1 MIYHKE
7 DESPSTPRVTAN
19 FGCYVQTNIPS
30 PTNCLRII
38 WGKGSKISLKQIR
51 SGQRSRVAATASQF
65 GNTRVNDPTT
75 RQTDLS
81 FFLRPVLFPGLRKEN
96 AHKQQADE
104 DVNHAVLPS
113 ENVSEFLSTSKN
125 LRQGKV
131 PVIMKIGK

>member
-1 MIYHKE
+1 MILQPDK
-7 DESPSTPRVTAN
+7 
-19 FGCYVQTNIPS
+19 QTS
-30 PTNCLRII
+30 AL
-38 WGKGSKISLKQIR
+38 
-51 SGQRSRVAATASQF
+51 F
-65 GNTRVNDPTT
+65 
-75 RQTDLS
+75 
-81 FFLRPVLFPGLRKEN
+81 RPVLFPGLRKEN